1 MNSVLPHDGT
11 GVFVMHTRPHK
22 ELQME
27 LFANYL
33 ESIAWEDVIITTV
46 KVLLILLLFW
56 AASLIAKL
64 SLRRLE
70 QRLVNHAQDSRE
82 AGEAAK
88 RAETLVGLLRQ
99 GVLIVLWVL
108 AVLVVL
114 RQLGVEV
121 GPILASAG
129 VLGLAV
135 GFGAQ
140 NLVRDVISGFFL
152 ILEDQVRVGDVAIVN
167 GTGGLVEKINFRTL
181 VLRDLSGTVHVI
193 PNGAVSSMSN
203 MTKEW
208 SAYVFDIG
216 VAYKEDVDRVMAVMR
231 SVGDEMRNDETF
243 GPMMLEELE
252 VFGLDQFGDSAV
264 VIKGRLKTLPIKQWD
279 VGREFKRRLKYAFD
293 REDIEIPFP
302 HRSLYFGE
310 ASAPFLARMLG
321 PREAE
326 TDERS
331 AAG

>member
-1 MNSVLPHDGT
+1 MVLQQ
-11 GVFVMHTRPHK
+11 V
-22 ELQME
+22 
-27 LFANYL
+27 
-33 ESIAWEDVIITTV
+33 
-46 KVLLILLLFW
+46 
-56 AASLIAKL
+56 
-64 SLRRLE
+64 
-70 QRLVNHAQDSRE
+70 
-82 AGEAAK
+82 
-88 RAETLVGLLRQ
+88 
-99 GVLIVLWVL
+99 
-108 AVLVVL
+108 
-114 RQLGVEV
+114 GVEI

-193 PNGAVSSMSN
+193 PNGAVNSMAN

-216 VAYKEDVDRVMAVMR
+216 VAYKEDVDRVIEVMR
-231 SVGDEMRNDETF
+231 QVGAELRGDPEF
-243 GPMMLEELE
+243 GPLLLEDVEI
-252 VFGLDQFGDSAV
+252 FGLDQFGDSAL

-293 REDIEIPFP
+293 REGIEIPFP

-310 ASAPFLARMLG
+310 ASAPFLARLLG
-321 PREAE
+321 PRE
-326 TDERS
+326 DE
-331 AAG
+331 AKAD